1 MALTKLT
8 SNLIEG
14 GTGTDWVTAI
24 QTSNFTAAA
33 GKGYFVNTTSQ
44 ILYVNLP
51 VGVVGME
58 ITIQDYA
65 GTFGTNKV
73 VLNANGS
80 EKIQGS
86 ALEGRIN
93 TNNATAVLIY
103 QDATKGWTS
112 QDITLNQ
119 TTISFAT
126 PTGQSLTYSTPSPQ
140 SSEGA
145 TATTFPTTTF
155 TATKAGSIIS
165 GTATIAGLPSG
176 ITAAQVITGS
186 GVGNTLT
193 VTLTGTFPSTDYIN
207 TALTLSGLTVAT
219 PLLLDYLVVAGG
231 GSGGGFYRGG
241 GGGAGGLRT
250 SYGNTTGGGGNAET
264 AFTFS
269 LSTNYTITIG
279 GGGAANANAV
289 GSNGTNTTFATVTS
303 TGGGG
308 GSIYVGSGTGAAGGT
323 GGSGGG
329 SGGTDGT
336 SGAAGAAVTSPVTQG
351 YPGGIGNSPAAPQS
365 GGGGGGAGAAGENGG
380 SGATA
385 GNGGNGI
392 QSAILSYANAGTA
405 GVGEQISGSE
415 VWYGGGGASGSYGS
429 GNNATPGKGG
439 GGDGTNSGTYPGNG
453 TAGTSNTGGG
463 GGGAS
468 GESPPNSGVGG
479 AGGSGFVILRY
490 PSSYTVSGLTQA
502 TGSPFTEGSSKVSVF
517 TNIGTGN
524 IQFN

>member
-44 ILYVNLP
+44 VLYVNLP

-65 GTFGTNKV
+65 GTFATNKV
-73 VLNANGS
+73 ILNANGS

-112 QDITLNQ
+112 QDVTLNQ
-119 TTISFAT
+119 TEISWAT

-140 SSEGA
+140 SSQGA
-145 TATTFPTTTF
+145 AAATFPTTTF
-155 TATKAGSIIS
+155 TATLAGSIIS

-176 ITAAQVITGS
+176 ITAAQTITGS

-193 VTLTGTFPSTDYIN
+193 VTLTGTFPSTSSLN
-207 TALTLSGLTVAT
+207 TNLTLSGLTVAV
-219 PLLLDYLVVAGG
+219 PINVEFLVVAGG
-231 GSGGGFYRGG
+231 ASGGADGPA

-250 SYGNTTGGGGNAET
+250 SW
-264 AFTFS
+264 
-269 LSTNYTITIG
+269 
-279 GGGAANANAV
+279 
-289 GSNGTNTTFATVTS
+289 
-303 TGGGG
+303 
-308 GSIYVGSGTGAAGGT
+308 T

-329 SGGTDGT
+329 GSSEGVLSLIGQIPVTIGAGGAGTNVGNSVGNNGTNSIISSITSIGGGGGGAYLGSNGNTGGSGGGGGNT
-336 SGAAGAAVTSPVTQG
+336 SGGGSGLGGAGTTNQGFAGGNGIGGAAY
-351 YPGGIGNSPAAPQS
+351 YP
-365 GGGGGGAGAAGENGG
+365 GGGGGGAGAAGANA
-380 SGATA
+380 SNSTTA
-385 GNGGNGI
+385 GSGGNGKSVSI
-392 QSAILSYANAGTA
+392 TGSSITYA
-405 GVGEQISGSE
+405 
-415 VWYGGGGASGSYGS
+415 
-429 GNNATPGKGG
+429 
-439 GGDGTNSGTYPGNG
+439 
-453 TAGTSNTGGG
+453 GGG
-463 GGGAS
+463 GGGGYNNLGYPGS
-468 GESPPNSGVGG
+468 GGSGGGGVGSSTSNATSGSPNTGSGGGGTGSPNYSG
-479 AGGSGFVILRY
+479 AGGSGIVILRY
-490 PSSYTVSGLTQA
+490 PNSKTITNPGSGLTFTTA
-502 TGSPFTEGSSKVSVF
+502 TVSTDRVTTFTA
-517 TNIGTGN
+517 GTGN